1 MYIEMD
7 CPCKGKNLDKM
18 LQPGILISLFHED
31 KYGYSIIRDLEEN
44 PMFDGTSPDKT
55 GVYRYLKRMEA
66 SGYLVSRWEFE
77 EDNNTPRKI
86 YSITDKGRSC
96 LSNWKATLL
105 EYASSVADLVEK
117 IDRTIAVG

>member
-31 KYGYSIIRDLEEN
+31 KYGYSIIRDLEDN

-86 YSITDKGRSC
+86 YSITEKGRAC

-105 EYASSVADLVEK
+105 EYASSVADLVEE
-117 IDRTIAVG
+117 IDKTVAAG

>member
-31 KYGYSIIRDLEEN
+31 KYGYSIIRDLEDN

-86 YSITDKGRSC
+86 YSITDTGRSC
-96 LSNWKATLL
+96 HSNWKATLL

-117 IDRTIAVG
+117 IDRTVAAG

>member
-31 KYGYSIIRDLEEN
+31 KYGYSIIRDLELN

-55 GVYRYLKRMEA
+55 GVYRYLKRMEG

-105 EYASSVADLVEK
+105 QYAASVADLVEE
-117 IDRTIAVG
+117 IDKTVEAG

>member
-31 KYGYSIIRDLEEN
+31 KYGYSIIRDLEMN

-55 GVYRYLKRMEA
+55 GVYRYLKRMEG

-77 EDNNTPRKI
+77 DDNNTPRKI
-86 YSITDKGRSC
+86 YAITDKGRTC

-105 EYASSVADLVEK
+105 EYAASVADLVEE
-117 IDRTIAVG
+117 IDKTVAAG